1 VITRPLLPGIGV
13 PRVRY
18 LLLTIGLLAVLV
30 ISFAL
35 SVVAGAIVAAGLLLV
50 VLPWF
55 WLSRNWHLHAM
66 IGGLLYLTILRPLPD
81 VSSAVLYDRLLDVVW
96 FLLVTAIFGY
106 QFLYKRRRLLIW
118 SGGFW
123 LLAGFVGVGVSIW
136 VGAQM
141 GQPVIARDFF
151 ELYRGPYYFLVLLL
165 ATQVA
170 WDDEDISQSFYR
182 PLLAALSIAF
192 VISVI
197 QGLGGTGTMIVSP
210 IYTPKSVEPFLA
222 AFSSDLGSGN
232 GFYLRNSGTFGNPNW
247 YGVALGLVL
256 PFLMAGWFIRGR
268 RWLRFTIWGVVVVT
282 YAMICVSGSR
292 AGLFIGTLTVY
303 GFFGLWVL
311 ESWKRPS
318 ITSVAPGVV
327 GRWVPLL
334 LLVVVV
340 TILFTFTAI
349 QGERYHSTFVV
360 LGRVLTGSLEI
371 SETRDALA
379 AIMVGNRTD
388 VSGTIK
394 LDGATAAIRE
404 VLARSPWFGLGPSKA
419 VDSYL
424 GDTQYSKL
432 FYRYGIVGSIVWFGF
447 WVAVMWRT
455 LRLWWRASTPIQAA
469 MLRAV
474 LISVPQFLLV
484 GLLGAF
490 FDARQI
496 ATLILI
502 LIGVALSCRG
512 QMEKQPSQDLSS
524 THAEIEH
531 LAP

>member
-1 VITRPLLPGIGV
+1 MIAKPLLPGIGA
-13 PRVRY
+13 PHVRH
-18 LLLTIGLLAVLV
+18 LLLTIGLLVVLV
-30 ISFAL
+30 TSFAL
-35 SVVAGAIVAAGLLLV
+35 HIVAGTIVAAGFLLV
-50 VLPWF
+50 AVPWF

-66 IGGLLYLTILRPLPD
+66 VGGLLYLTILRPLPNVD
-81 VSSAVLYDRLLDVVW
+81 SAYLYDRLVDGVW
-96 FLLVTAIFGY
+96 FLLVIAILGY
-106 QFLYKRRRLLIW
+106 QFAYKRRRLLIW

-123 LLAGFVGVGVSIW
+123 LLAGFVVVLVSLS

-151 ELYRGPYYFLVLLL
+151 ELYRGPYYYFVLLL

-170 WDDEDISQSFYR
+170 WNDEDISQSFYR

-197 QGLGGTGTMIVSP
+197 QGLGETGITIVSP
-210 IYTPKSVEPFLA
+210 IYSPKSVEPFLT
-222 AFSSDLGSGN
+222 AFSSSSHLGSGN

-247 YGVALGLVL
+247 YGVALGVVV

-268 RWLRFTIWGVVVVT
+268 RWLRFTIWGVVVVA
-282 YAMICVSGSR
+282 YAMICISGSR

-303 GFFGLWVL
+303 GFFGLWVV

-318 ITSVAPGVV
+318 ITNVGPGVV

-340 TILFTFTAI
+340 TILFTFTVI

-371 SETRDALA
+371 SELRDALA
-379 AIMVGNRTD
+379 AIMVGNRID

-394 LDGATAAIRE
+394 FDGATAAIQE

-432 FYRYGIVGSIVWFGF
+432 LYRYGIVGSIVWFGF

-474 LISVPQFLLV
+474 LISVPLFLFAGV
-484 GLLGAF
+484 LGAF

-512 QMEKQPSQDLSS
+512 QMEKQPS
-524 THAEIEH
+524 
-531 LAP
+531 